1 MLLDDFYQ
9 LFYLSVAHLDY
20 GAILNVGAFQFDLDF
35 YKERCVAPDLD
46 TYRRLTEV
54 PDADI
59 DNFLNTLCYIYPD
72 FIGDYFKAYI
82 VTAKKQAAKFLQAV
96 G

>member
-1 MLLDDFYQ
+1 MQ
-9 LFYLSVAHLDY
+9 HVSHLDY
-20 GAILNVGAFQFDLDF
+20 ESYLNPAAFHSDLDF
-35 YKERCVAPDLD
+35 YKERFGQECVAPYLD
-46 TYRRLTEV
+46 TYHRLTEV
-54 PDADI
+54 SDADI

-82 VTAKKQAAKFLQAV
+82 VTAKKQAAKFLHTV